1 MLRKISKTIVALQKF
16 QGILPRT
23 CLLTIYKP
31 FARLHLDY
39 DDVTYDQTF
48 NESFDQSLESI
59 QCNAV
64 IAIADA
70 IGGTLS
76 ENFYQEIGLEP
87 PRTKR

>member
-1 MLRKISKTIVALQKF
+1 MLRKISKTIVVLQKF
-16 QGILPRT
+16 QGILPR
-23 CLLTIYKP
+23 P

-70 IGGTLS
+70 IGGTFS

-87 PRTKR
+87 PRPKR